1 MWVCLN
7 DAFVSIVE
15 DASDP
20 RRLLCR
26 ARFAG
31 DLQRAFAGR
40 LRGRRVKHTPHA
52 DYAYRVSLPR
62 ETVALALTERLYGL
76 HYRNF
81 KNSVGDNDLHRV
93 YMRVWAVVKAEQ
105 DRREGVAGPDLFGDR
120 APDPQADEPSDGFA
134 DRIVVCPRHGEVSAA
149 FCVAAGCPHAG
160 TREWRDG
167 LLPPLSAGLEDDADA
182 LAG

>member
-40 LRGRRVKHTPHA
+40 LRGRRVKHTPSA

-62 ETVALALTERLYGL
+62 EVVVLALSERLYGL

-81 KNSVGDNDLHRV
+81 KGSVRDDSLHRV
-93 YMRVWAVVKAEQ
+93 YLRTWSIMKAEQ
-105 DRREGVAGPDLFGDR
+105 DRREGAAGPGLFDDPIQPP
-120 APDPQADEPSDGFA
+120 APDASPESDEFA
-134 DRIVVCPRHGEVSAA
+134 ERLVDCPRHGEISAA
-149 FCVAAGCPHAG
+149 FCISVGCPHAG
-160 TREWRDG
+160 TAEWRKR
-167 LLPPLSAGLEDDADA
+167 LFPVP
-182 LAG
+182 